1 MTPILGIL
9 LATSFVASLVAL
21 GILVWAVANKLIFV
35 GKNEAETIFMKG
47 ELGQPDDSASFGGG
61 RTKHRRIALTF
72 YVRAL
77 TAVVGGRCCF
87 WSRSGLPGC

>member
-47 ELGQPDDSASFGGG
+47 ELGQPDDSASFGG

-72 YVRAL
+72 YARVL
-77 TAVVGGRCCF
+77 TAVVGGRFCC
-87 WSRSGLPGC
+87 WLPSGLPGC